1 MQRSRSRKNTRLF
14 RTLLSC
20 VLSIVCCMGVFLC
33 NSFSSSAE
41 VSTFR
46 KYDVSPLYSYLT
58 FNSGLYTFSPE
69 PDEIHVWAAKGTNY
83 HFQFNT
89 KYQLSLDA
97 PYGVASVERIDYIL
111 SFEWTSFYNQTIFD
125 SICLY
130 FKIGDY
136 SFRFD
141 NDRFIDFSYKT
152 DFKRDI
158 DGNILD
164 YNTRVYTLDFSFDPT
179 GFSTPMTGNDYL
191 WISINCI
198 DRYYSDSD
206 EATDGYFTFTQQ
218 YLAVQY
224 TQKEYEDV
232 REEQLDDVNSNLS
245 DMNSNF
251 DDVNSNLGDVNSNLE
266 DLQDSLTSPSSDVS
280 SNVDDFEA
288 SVNSGIDAIMDQE
301 QSWQDSVDAIYE
313 SYGIDPDSLEN
324 RFSNVIADLRLEV
337 SSDWLS
343 DLWGFLKEYKFLY
356 LFLNTGLVFC
366 MIVFLLRR

>member
-1 MQRSRSRKNTRLF
+1 MTRVKRIFTAILVVI
-14 RTLLSC
+14 LLSG
-20 VLSIVCCMGVFLC
+20 LLIGAGLT
-33 NSFSSSAE
+33 SSAE

-46 KYDVSPLYSYLT
+46 KYEVSPLYSYLT

-69 PDEIHVWAAKGTNY
+69 PDEIHVLAAKGTNY

-130 FKIGDY
+130 FKIGKY

-158 DGNILD
+158 DGNIID

-179 GFSTPMTGNDYL
+179 GFPTPMTGDDNL
-191 WISINCI
+191 LISINCI

-206 EATDGYFTFTQQ
+206 EATAGYFTFKQQ

-251 DDVNSNLGDVNSNLE
+251 DDVNSNLDDVNSNLGDINDFLENDDFDDGNLSSDIEDMEVALTPDVPE
-266 DLQDSLTSPSSDVS
+266 DLP
-280 SNVDDFEA
+280 
-288 SVNSGIDAIMDQE
+288 
-301 QSWQDSVDAIYE
+301 
-313 SYGIDPDSLEN
+313 
-324 RFSNVIADLRLEV
+324 IADGI
-337 SSDWLS
+337 
-343 DLWGFLKEYKFLY
+343 GFLGIMVDNAGSEISSFFSAFIQPINVEIFGQTIDLLK
-356 LFLNTGLVFC
+356 
-366 MIVFLLRR
+366 VFLSIVILLFIFGLIFLILKGGHGGGTGGGGSE